1 MKVCL
6 VTTFPPSR
14 GGLSEYGFHIAQE
27 LQQHPFLSLA
37 VLADESPE
45 PQTPEADGFHIVRCW
60 SFNDFKSPFRL
71 LREIRKFNPDVVWF
85 NLLFTTFGE
94 NPLVAF
100 WGLAT
105 PFLTRLAGYY
115 SHVTLH
121 HLMDTVDLHDA
132 GVRFPRLYRLAGA
145 IATRMLLMANSV
157 TVLMPAYRKILVEK
171 YGGKNVHVGAHGIL
185 SQKPELP
192 DLSQRG
198 NPCHRILAFGK
209 WGTYKRLETLL
220 EAFAPI
226 AANVPDVRLVIA
238 GGDHPRTPGYVASVE
253 KRFAN
258 NPQIEFTGYVPEEKI
273 PELFKNAS
281 VVVMPYSSSTGAS
294 GVAHIACAY
303 GLPIVSADL
312 PDFREMGEEE
322 GLAMD
327 FYDPGS
333 SKDLAL
339 CLTSL
344 LNSTRRQQQMAEQNF
359 SAALRMT
366 MPQVIQDYLRRF
378 DMEQQTKALRTAL
391 RTRNLPRWIPSN
403 PLVEWAAEHQLL
415 RWPRRSRLAAKARS
429 EYSAA
434 IFGRNNGNTEISA
447 ADTTLFDPGN
457 KNAAPWPSL
466 EERIRRA
473 G

>member
-6 VTTFPPSR
+6 ITTFPPSR

-37 VLADESPE
+37 VLADESSE
-45 PQTPEADGFHIVRCW
+45 PQAEPDGFYIVRCW
-60 SFNDFKSPFRL
+60 KFNDFKSPIRL

-100 WGLAT
+100 WGLIT

-145 IATRMLLMANSV
+145 VATRMLLMANSV

-192 DLSQRG
+192 DLSRRG
-198 NPCHRILAFGK
+198 NPHTILAFGK

-220 EAFAPI
+220 EAFNLI
-226 AANVPDVRLVIA
+226 AAEIPNVRLVIA
-238 GGDHPRTPGYVASVE
+238 GGDHPRTPGYVASVKKE
-253 KRFAN
+253 FGGN
-258 NPQIEFTGYVPEEKI
+258 SQIHFTGYVEEEKI

-281 VVVMPYSSSTGAS
+281 LVVMPYSSSTGAS

-303 GLPIVSADL
+303 GLPIISADL
-312 PDFREMGEEE
+312 ADFREMAEEE

-327 FYDPGS
+327 FYAPGNPAA
-333 SKDLAL
+333 LAH
-339 CLTSL
+339 CLTAL
-344 LNSTRRQQQMAEQNF
+344 LQSPSRQNEMAEQNF

-366 MPQVIQDYLRRF
+366 MPQVIQDYLHRF
-378 DMEQQTKALRTAL
+378 DLEQHTKALRTAL
-391 RTRNLPRWIPSN
+391 RARSLPRWIPSN

-415 RWPRRSRLAAKARS
+415 RWPRRFRFAAKTRNG
-429 EYSAA
+429 YSAA
-434 IFGRNNGNTEISA
+434 IFDRERDKGEALPDDVAFHHQNNIEDWPKEQAGRV
-447 ADTTLFDPGN
+447 P
-457 KNAAPWPSL
+457 
-466 EERIRRA
+466 RA
-473 G
+473 S